1 MINYELIFE
10 ELHAMQPKGVKFFK
24 DHTSQEFEELN
35 NFLEDNQF
43 ELGIEIKP
51 HRESQTGHRAIDA
64 ILVKKL

>member
-10 ELHAMQPKGVKFFK
+10 ELHAMQSKGVKFFK

-51 HRESQTGHRAIDA
+51 HRESQTGHRSIDA
-64 ILVKKL
+64 IMVKKL